1 MRAIDSISIFLGN
14 LAAWLFVVTG
24 LMLTYEVV
32 ARYALNAP
40 TIWAAELSQVL
51 MIAGVFFALGATL
64 HRRQHI
70 SIEALYVRFGP
81 LGKKLS
87 DSLTLVF
94 VAAFAAIVGY
104 WGFDIALDSF
114 LKGRSSGTM
123 LNIPNWWTEAL
134 VPFGLAILF
143 LQCCVEFC
151 RVWSGQGWRKSG
163 SHEGGVE
170 TDEPENRGDRP

>member
-1 MRAIDSISIFLGN
+1 MRAIDSVSIFLGN
-14 LAAWLFVVTG
+14 LAAWLFVATG

-40 TIWAAELSQVL
+40 TIWAAELSQIL

-70 SIEALYVRFGP
+70 AIEALYARFGP
-81 LGKKLS
+81 LGRKLA

-94 VAAFAAIVGY
+94 VAAFAAIVCY
-104 WGFDIALDSF
+104 WGFDIALDSY

-134 VPFGLAILF
+134 VPFGLAVLF
-143 LQCCVEFC
+143 LQCLAELLRIWTGGDWCKIGGHEGEALDE
-151 RVWSGQGWRKSG
+151 SPN
-163 SHEGGVE
+163 SHEG
-170 TDEPENRGDRP
+170 PA